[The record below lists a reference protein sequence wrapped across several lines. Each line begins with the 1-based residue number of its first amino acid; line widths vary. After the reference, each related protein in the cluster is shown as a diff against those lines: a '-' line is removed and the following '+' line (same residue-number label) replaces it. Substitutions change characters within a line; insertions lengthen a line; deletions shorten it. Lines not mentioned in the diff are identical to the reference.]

1 MRIVFKDNSFFAIIV
16 IVGDVMKILCIGH
29 ASYDITLPVFNFPKE
44 NTKTRIG
51 EIIKCGGGPA
61 SNAAYLLAK
70 WNMEVSFAGVVGND
84 LHGKSIKEEFEK
96 VGVDTKYLE
105 QLDKAHTAESF
116 IIANTKTGTRT
127 ILTSKAK
134 SAKYTYLPEGKF
146 DAILVDGEELEASRY
161 AIEQNKESLKVIDAG
176 RVRPSTLEL
185 CPLVDYV
192 ICSKEFAEEF
202 TNKKIDVE
210 KIETLIQIYDDLEQA
225 FHNKIVITLEERG
238 CFIKSEEYKIIPSI
252 KVKAVD
258 TTGAGDIFHGA
269 FLYFLLQNRSLEE
282 TARLANITGALS
294 TQTIGGRFS
303 CPNLEDVLES
313 NRKHDVS

>member
-1 MRIVFKDNSFFAIIV
+1 
-16 IVGDVMKILCIGH
+16 MKILCIGH
-29 ASYDITLPVFNFPKE
+29 ASYDITLPVLNFPRE

-70 WNMEVSFAGVVGND
+70 WKMDVSFAGVVGDD
-84 LHGKSIKEEFEK
+84 LYGESILKELEL
-96 VGVDTKYLE
+96 VGVDTTYLE
-105 QLDKAHTAESF
+105 RQAKTQTAESF
-116 IIANTKTGTRT
+116 IIANTATGTRT
-127 ILTSKAK
+127 ILTSKK
-134 SAKYTYLPEGKF
+134 ENIKYTYLPEGTF
-146 DAILVDGEELEASRY
+146 DAILVDGEELEASLY
-161 AIEQNKESLKVIDAG
+161 AIEHNKQALKVIDAG
-176 RVRPSTLEL
+176 RVRPLTLAL

-202 TNKKIDVE
+202 TNTKID
-210 KIETLIQIYDDLEQA
+210 IENQDTLIEVYEKLKSA
-225 FHNKIVITLEERG
+225 FQNEIVITLEEHG
-238 CFIKSEEYKIIPSI
+238 CFLKSDAYKIIPSI

-269 FLYFLLQNRSLEE
+269 FLYFLLQKKSLEE

-294 TQTIGGRFS
+294 TQTIGGRYS

-313 NRKHDVS
+313 KNKYDLS